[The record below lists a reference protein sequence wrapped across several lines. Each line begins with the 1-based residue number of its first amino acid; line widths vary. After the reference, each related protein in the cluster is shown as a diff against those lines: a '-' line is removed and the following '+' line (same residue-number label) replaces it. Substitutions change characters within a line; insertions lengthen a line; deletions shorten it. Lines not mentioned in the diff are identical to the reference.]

1 MAIFGLMDVVNAQ
14 GNLHDLQV
22 SLIVF
27 THGYK
32 LGLAVCHRLV
42 IINLFNKDLQSLDIS
57 IFSVINNRLNC
68 CFRLLLALIT
78 DPQVGETRRQFGDAT
93 VGTGLR
99 EVLGSHL

>member
-1 MAIFGLMDVVNAQ
+1 MAIVGLMDVVNAQ
-14 GNLHDLQV
+14 GNLHDFQV
-22 SLIVF
+22 SFVVF

-78 DPQVGETRRQFGDAT
+78 DPQVGET
-93 VGTGLR
+93 
-99 EVLGSHL
+99 